1 MPKEQKEIKSKD
13 EQNNQIIIYSTP
25 DSEMKLEVKL
35 EDETVWLSQK
45 QMAELF
51 DCGMANISL
60 HLQNVYNE
68 AELSENQ
75 TIKEYLIVQKE
86 GKKEVRRLVNFYNLD
101 AIISV
106 GYRINSLRGTQ
117 FRIWATQKLRE
128 YIVKGFVLDD
138 ERLADGR
145 VKRPYFQ
152 ELEERI
158 RKIRTSETNFY
169 NKVKDI
175 FATSVDY
182 DSRTDYAKRFFS
194 IVQNKFHYAITGLTA
209 TELIV
214 NRIDS
219 NRQNLGLTNWQGE
232 IITRDQAEIAKNY
245 LEEIELKSLNLLVE
259 QFLSYAERQVV
270 KERLMYMKNWINE
283 LNEFLVF
290 NREKVLDNFG
300 SVSHENMENK
310 VRLELAKYNQKKIGN

>member
-1 MPKEQKEIKSKD
+1 MPEK
-13 EQNNQIIIYSTP
+13 NNQIIIYSTP
-25 DSEMKLEVKL
+25 DGEMKLEVKL
-35 EDETVWLSQK
+35 ENETVWLSQK

-51 DCGMANISL
+51 GCSMANISL

-86 GKKEVRRLVNFYNLD
+86 GNKEVRRPVNFYNLD

-138 ERLADGR
+138 EKLSDGR
-145 VKRPYFQ
+145 VAKTYFQ

-158 RKIRTSETNFY
+158 RKIRTSEANFY
-169 NKVKDI
+169 QKVRDI

-182 DSRTDYAKRFFS
+182 NPQVDYAKKFFAM
-194 IVQNKFHYAITGLTA
+194 VQNKFHYAITGLTA
-209 TELIV
+209 SEIV
-214 NRIDS
+214 NSRIDS
-219 NRQNLGLTNWQGE
+219 DKENLGLTNWSGE
-232 IITRDQAEIAKNY
+232 IITREQAEVAKNY
-245 LEEIELKSLNLLVE
+245 LQELELRKLNLLVE
-259 QFLSYAERQVV
+259 QFLSYAELQSVE
-270 KERLMYMKNWINE
+270 ERLMYMKDWINE
-283 LNEFLVF
+283 LNNFLMF
-290 NREKVLDNFG
+290 NKKNILANAG
-300 SVSHENMENK
+300 SVSHEDMEEK
-310 VRLELAKYNQKKIGN
+310 VRIELAKYNQKRIEDNRLPASN